1 MDKIFKCIDE
11 YTKELE
17 EKILKIVSDQSI
29 PLTTKNQLMEP
40 IADQK
45 KVLTYAKE
53 ALLKI
58 KDKRYEA
65 KCGMSKHQNTKV

>member
-58 KDKRYEA
+58 NNKRYEA

>member
-29 PLTTKNQLMEP
+29 PLTKKNQLMEP

-45 KVLTYAKE
+45 KVLTHTKE

-58 KDKRYEA
+58 NNKRYEA